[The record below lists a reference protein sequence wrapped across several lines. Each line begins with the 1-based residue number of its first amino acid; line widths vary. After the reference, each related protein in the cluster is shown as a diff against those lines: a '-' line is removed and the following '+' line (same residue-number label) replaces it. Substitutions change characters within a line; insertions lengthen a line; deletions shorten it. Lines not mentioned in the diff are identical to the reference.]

1 MHPSQALAEREA
13 LRLEPFLAPWHARGM
28 RLLLLVSSLGLV
40 ALSCVAN
47 DAPPSE
53 FEGLASMSAA
63 VGAVQPE
70 SVLAPAERGWVAEE
84 MRGADFARQY
94 TDTLELVVPRELAG
108 PEADGRARRAFLA
121 LTPTEQLDLLDWFT
135 VECEKLRSLQNTLI
149 RYVLDAEGAPPRESW
164 PALAPAP
171 IYEPTLHA
179 PGQPIPRRPLAA
191 EAPDAIAVRNQL
203 LSAPGVRRLDS
214 GWMVDYAARGLVRL
228 PHAAEPVRVFEN
240 ALLGMAP
247 DWDRAEA
254 MVELALDGGA
264 LQTEFTVFAHAYTDR
279 WGGVYPG
286 VTLYDACASLQTIE
300 MPDVDTLGIVHDL
313 FGDWTT
319 YTSPV
324 PAEQHEELYGRT
336 SAVSNRL
343 IRYRGLR
350 TNLAR
355 TYLCGTTELRDG
367 YAHNLDN
374 FHALWE
380 SVSSTPAALAAQLPD
395 DAGWRDYL
403 QAWADRCVTEPE
415 LLLKGTQ
422 RHAQLEREQLAVRAT
437 MLRLLGEYGAYAKLE
452 TLPPFDE

>member
-1 MHPSQALAEREA
+1 
-13 LRLEPFLAPWHARGM
+13 M
-28 RLLLLVSSLGLV
+28 RFPLLVPCLGFV
-40 ALSCVAN
+40 ALSCVAS

-53 FEGLASMSAA
+53 FDGHAGRAPTAE
-63 VGAVQPE
+63 P
-70 SVLAPAERGWVAEE
+70 APAVPAPTPDADLARE
-84 MRGADFARQY
+84 MQGADFARQY
-94 TDTLELVVPRELAG
+94 TDTLELVVPRELSG

-121 LTPTEQLDLLDWFT
+121 LPEKEQRDLLDWFT
-135 VECEKLRSLQNTLI
+135 VECEKLRSFQNTLI
-149 RYVLDAEGAPPRESW
+149 RYVLDAETCPPRESW

-171 IYEPTLHA
+171 IYDPRVHS

-191 EAPDAIAVRNQL
+191 NAPDAIAVRNLL
-203 LSAPGVRRLDS
+203 LSAPGTRRLDS

-228 PHAAEPVRVFEN
+228 PHENDPVRVFEN

-254 MVELALDGGA
+254 MVELALDSGV
-264 LQTEFTVFAHAYTDR
+264 LRREFTAFAHAYTDR

-286 VTLYDACASLQTIE
+286 VTLYDAYASLQTVE
-300 MPDVDTLGIVHDL
+300 MPDVDTLGILHEL
-313 FGDWTT
+313 FDDWTS
-319 YTSPV
+319 YTAPV
-324 PAEQHEELYGRT
+324 PGEKHEELYARIGVVT
-336 SAVSNRL
+336 KSL
-343 IRYRGLR
+343 IRHRGLR

-355 TYLCGTTELRDG
+355 TYLCGTAELRDG

-380 SVSSTPAALAAQLPD
+380 SAGSDAATLAPQLPD

-403 QAWADRCVTEPE
+403 QAWADRCAAEPE
-415 LLLKGTQ
+415 LLMKGTL